1 MKFLKSYTGGMV
13 VLAVVIVLSVLLGSH
28 RSLVSERGKVE
39 AQFAPIAGDLQ
50 DCLDITANVLTV
62 GERYLTESDLSP
74 LTDSREALGQRQGIA
89 DIYADYTKLQ
99 TEAAA
104 VLDRLEDCDLTD
116 KDRQYVQG
124 FRTDLASEADTIS
137 RDSYNDAA
145 ERFNDKVLGAFPASI
160 LSRLTFVAPAQLFA

>member
-13 VLAVVIVLSVLLGSH
+13 ILAVVIVLSVLLGSH
-28 RSLVSERGKVE
+28 RSLVSERTKVE

-74 LTDSREALGQRQGIA
+74 LTDSREELGQRQGIA
-89 DIYADYTKLQ
+89 DIYADYTRLQ

-104 VLDRLEDCDLTD
+104 VLDRLEDCDLSD

-145 ERFNDKVLGAFPASI
+145 EQFNRKVLGAFPASI

>member
-13 VLAVVIVLSVLLGSH
+13 ILAVVIVLSVLLGSH
-28 RSLVSERGKVE
+28 RSLVSERTKVE

-74 LTDSREALGQRQGIA
+74 LTDSREELGQRQGIV
-89 DIYADYTKLQ
+89 DIYADYTRLQ

-104 VLDRLEDCDLTD
+104 VLDRLEDCDLSD

-145 ERFNDKVLGAFPASI
+145 EQFNRKVLGAFPASI